1 MGAHLSTVH
10 AQVTE
15 QFKKQDNG
23 NKGYLVSLVHC
34 AYVYGSAEQLVIGS
48 SVFACKLHEQAPD
61 DASGLL
67 CVLQTLKEV
76 MGIRPLYNL
85 NPSHVGVLY
94 QVDK

>member
-34 AYVYGSAEQLVIGS
+34 AYVNGIAEQLVIGS
-48 SVFACKLHEQAPD
+48 SV
-61 DASGLL
+61 SR
-67 CVLQTLKEV
+67 LQFV
-76 MGIRPLYNL
+76 
-85 NPSHVGVLY
+85 
-94 QVDK
+94 